1 MKLLTGWAVSAV
13 SVLLVSAAGAQSP
26 APADTGRTFYRLVSD
41 FDGPYGGP
49 PPAPPPY
56 GAPSYV
62 PAEPYGAEPYGAES
76 YGYEPALLPPR
87 EVYAVLRENGFSPL
101 GLPHRRD
108 FVYEISAI
116 DPDGEDGRLVIDGR
130 TGRIIR
136 FMPAYL
142 GGRTDNSE
150 LRTPYGA
157 QAAVPMPTVVR
168 GVPRPPAPIPHM
180 ASRVVPLP
188 APKPAVRVP
197 AKSAERVPQS
207 PVENSAAPQPQTA
220 AVTPPAAGAISAA
233 IGETKPPESQ
243 VKPTEPM
250 PPVQGLE

>member
-1 MKLLTGWAVSAV
+1 MKLLTRWAVSAV
-13 SVLLVSAAGAQSP
+13 SVLLVSAAGAQAP
-26 APADTGRTFYRLVSD
+26 APADTGRTFYHLVSD

-62 PAEPYGAEPYGAES
+62 PAEPYGAES

-87 EVYAVLRENGFSPL
+87 EVYAVLRENGFLPF
-101 GLPHRRD
+101 GLPRRQGY
-108 FVYEISAI
+108 VYEISAI

-136 FMPAYL
+136 FMPAFW
-142 GGRTDNSE
+142 GGRTDNSG

-180 ASRVVPLP
+180 ASR
-188 APKPAVRVP
+188 APKPAATVP

-207 PVENSAAPQPQTA
+207 SAEKSAPPQPQTA
-220 AVTPPAAGAISAA
+220 AVTPPPASAIGATV
-233 IGETKPPESQ
+233 GETKPPESQ
-243 VKPTEPM
+243 IKPTEPM